1 MGDGISELF
10 TSMGATHIISGGQT
24 MNPSTEDIVK
34 VIEQSQC
41 KRAIIL
47 PNNKNIRMSS
57 DQATLV
63 EADTVVIPTT
73 SIPKGIAALFQYD
86 PSSSL
91 EDNHSHMTK
100 IRISEIWFSNICR
113 DTKIDGVEIKKANS
127 WDCQKA
133 KLLQAM
139 MMNLLPSLVCLNL
152 CLMKIVKF

>member
-1 MGDGISELF
+1 
-10 TSMGATHIISGGQT
+10 
-24 MNPSTEDIVK
+24 
-34 VIEQSQC
+34 
-41 KRAIIL
+41 
-47 PNNKNIRMSS
+47 MSS
-57 DQATLV
+57 DQAATLV

-91 EDNHSHMTK
+91 EDNHSHMTTTLESVK
-100 IRISEIWFSNICR
+100 SGSVTFAVR